1 MGISFFILINAILYL
16 SMVLALI
23 LFLWVS
29 KVLCKVEDRLESVE
43 TLFDHITSE
52 RAQQT
57 KMKIKEFRT
66 EFKEV

>member
-23 LFLWVS
+23 LFLCVS

-52 RAQQT
+52 RAQQA
-57 KMKIKEFRT
+57 KMKINEFRT

>member
-23 LFLWVS
+23 LFLCVS

-52 RAQQT
+52 RAQQA